1 LLGAVQVGVL
11 ALAYYALL
19 RSTLVLERRL
29 LSVQVE
35 LPEAA
40 TAGGLRVGQ
49 PVALHL
55 KIHNRA
61 GARLRRLRLRPHMST
76 GLRTVTAVPAPLEVP
91 GHSLMRCQLEV
102 TTQETGRWMLHGF
115 GLVIEDALGLI
126 AVGEYVGAPTALKF
140 VPEVLGGRRRS
151 VKLPQLRGRDREGN
165 HLVRHRGAGMELRE
179 MREHQPGD
187 PFRAIAWKATARSG
201 RLMVKEVESEF
212 VHNVYLCLDISST
225 MRGGRSGLEGQPA
238 TKLEHGLRMAMGLA
252 QQISAGGDRVG
263 LITFDEKIHGHMR
276 PRDGKRH
283 LSQVVQHLIG
293 TRHIIDEDLTEY
305 TEQEVAELLA
315 RYLMIQERLDFRRK
329 PGRAH
334 KGVGQGLDYWSFSR
348 ELVEPDQSLYDMQLL
363 EQWVGAALED
373 EEEKFGDLCLH
384 TGVPGY
390 EHASALR
397 RFCHLRGVEL
407 PYRVEARLGQKE
419 RGLAQC
425 IEEIL
430 AHARDAHTVVIISD
444 LCGIMNTEL
453 LSRGLR
459 AARARRHR
467 LAFVSPFTPDYTQV
481 PQGRGQMLHELFS
494 LAEAEDRSSVI
505 KTIQS
510 QSIPVVPLAPHD
522 SLGYVLRNLGL

>member
-1 LLGAVQVGVL
+1 
-11 ALAYYALL
+11 
-19 RSTLVLERRL
+19 
-29 LSVQVE
+29 
-35 LPEAA
+35 
-40 TAGGLRVGQ
+40 
-49 PVALHL
+49 
-55 KIHNRA
+55 
-61 GARLRRLRLRPHMST
+61 
-76 GLRTVTAVPAPLEVP
+76 
-91 GHSLMRCQLEV
+91 
-102 TTQETGRWMLHGF
+102 
-115 GLVIEDALGLI
+115 
-126 AVGEYVGAPTALKF
+126 
-140 VPEVLGGRRRS
+140 
-151 VKLPQLRGRDREGN
+151 
-165 HLVRHRGAGMELRE
+165 
-179 MREHQPGD
+179 
-187 PFRAIAWKATARSG
+187 
-201 RLMVKEVESEF
+201 
-212 VHNVYLCLDISST
+212 